1 MTSNQIIRVNDQ
13 YNLDK
18 ACRNFAKAL
27 DAVSARDTETTVISN
42 KGKTLLSVNRTRA
55 RTVKMTVNQ

>member
-1 MTSNQIIRVNDQ
+1 MTAEKLIRANDK

-27 DAVSARDTETTVISN
+27 EAVSNRHESSVISN
-42 KGKTLLSVNRTRA
+42 KGKTLLTINRTHQN
-55 RTVKMTVNQ
+55 TVKMTVGK

>member
-1 MTSNQIIRVNDQ
+1 MTSEKLIRVNDK

-27 DAVSARDTETTVISN
+27 EAVSDRYESTVISN
-42 KGKTLLSVNRTRA
+42 KGKTLLTINRIRA
-55 RTVKMTVNQ
+55 NTVKMTVNK